1 MLVQSEY
8 SKKKISAE
16 KAALLVSSGDWVDY
30 GMISQMPV
38 LFDNA
43 LAERREELTDVKL
56 RGGLLMH
63 PLATVE
69 SDPERKAFQYHSWH
83 LGAIERKY
91 ADRGLCSYIPMNYS
105 SQPKYYRDF
114 LQVDVAC
121 VAAAPMDRHGY
132 FSLSLTNSAAY
143 AMLEKAKTVVVEVD
157 EHLPRVCGGEHDC
170 IHISQADYII
180 EGEHEPFPVLPT
192 AAPTD
197 ADQAM
202 AESICSRIRD
212 GSVLQLGIGGTPN
225 AVGKLIADSD
235 VKDLGM
241 HTEMLC
247 DAYLDL
253 YRCGKLTNRRKTLNR
268 GKGVW
273 SLCLGSRELYDWAA
287 ENPGL
292 ASYPVDY
299 INLPQII
306 GQQDHMVSINSCVQT
321 DLFGQ
326 TCAEAAGGRQI
337 SGTGGQLDFQYGAFL
352 SKGGQAFLCMTSTY
366 RDKRTG
372 SLASRIVPSLGS
384 GSVVTDPRSHA
395 FHLVTEQG
403 MVNLAGC
410 SLWERAEKMI
420 SVAHPDF
427 REGLEA
433 EAEKMGIWR
442 RSNRIT

>member
-8 SKKKISAE
+8 SKKKVSAA
-16 KAALLVSSGDWVDY
+16 KAALLVESGHWVDY
-30 GMISQMPV
+30 GMISQTPV
-38 LFDNA
+38 LFDRA
-43 LAERREELTDVKL
+43 LAERRDELRDVKI
-56 RGGLLMH
+56 RGGLLMR

-69 SDPERKAFQYHSWH
+69 ADPERKAFHYHSWH
-83 LGAIERKY
+83 LSGIERKY

-105 SQPKYYRDF
+105 SQPKYYREF

-121 VAAAPMDRHGY
+121 ISAAPMDRHGY
-132 FSLSLTNSAAY
+132 FSFSLTNSAVY
-143 AMLEKAKTVVVEVD
+143 AMLEKAKIVIVEVD
-157 EHLPRVCGGEHDC
+157 EQLPRVCGGEHDC
-170 IHISQADYII
+170 IHISHVDYII
-180 EGEHEPFPVLPT
+180 EGEHEPFPVLPA

-212 GSVLQLGIGGTPN
+212 GAVLQLGIGGTPN
-225 AVGKLIADSD
+225 AVGKLIAESD

-273 SLCLGSRELYDWAA
+273 SLCLGSRALYDWAE

-299 INLPQII
+299 INLPQNI
-306 GQQDHMVSINSCVQT
+306 GQQDNMVSINSCLQT
-321 DLFGQ
+321 DLMGQ
-326 TCAEAAGGRQI
+326 TCAETAGGRQI

-352 SKGGQAFLCMTSTY
+352 SKGGQSFLCMTSTY
-366 RDKRTG
+366 CDKKTG
-372 SLASRIVPSLGS
+372 RLASRIVPALGS

-395 FHLVTEQG
+395 YHLVTEQG
-403 MVNLAGC
+403 IVNLAGC

-427 REGLEA
+427 RDELIC

-442 RSNRIT
+442 QSNKIK

>member
-8 SKKKISAE
+8 SRKKISAE
-16 KAALLVSSGDWVDY
+16 KAALLVESGDWVDY
-30 GMISQMPV
+30 GMISQTPV
-38 LFDNA
+38 LFDRA
-43 LAERREELTDVKL
+43 LAARKEELRDVKI
-56 RGGLLMH
+56 RGGLLMR

-69 SDPERKAFQYHSWH
+69 ADPDREAFHYHSWH
-83 LGAIERKY
+83 LSGIERKY

-105 SQPKYYRDF
+105 SQPKYYREF
-114 LQVDVAC
+114 LRVDVAC
-121 VAAAPMDRHGY
+121 VSAAPMDRHGY
-132 FSLSLTNSAAY
+132 FSFSLTNSAVY
-143 AMLEKAKTVVVEVD
+143 AVLEKAKTVIVEVD
-157 EHLPRVCGGEHDC
+157 EQLPRVCGGERDC
-170 IHISQADYII
+170 IHISDVDYII
-180 EGEHEPFPVLPT
+180 EGEHELFPELPT

-202 AESICSRIRD
+202 AESICSKIRD
-212 GSVLQLGIGGTPN
+212 GAVLQLGIGGTPN
-225 AVGKLIADSD
+225 AVGKLIAQSD
-235 VKDLGM
+235 VRDLGM

-253 YRCGKLTNRRKTLNR
+253 HRCGKLTNRRKNLNR

-273 SLCLGSRELYDWAA
+273 SLCLGSRALYDWAA

-299 INLPQII
+299 INLPPVIA
-306 GQQDHMVSINSCVQT
+306 QQDNMVSINSCIQT
-321 DLFGQ
+321 DLYGQ
-326 TCAEAAGGRQI
+326 TCAETAGGRQI

-352 SKGGQAFLCMTSTY
+352 SKGGQAFLCMTSTC
-366 RDKRTG
+366 RDKKTG
-372 SLASRIVPSLGS
+372 QTVSRIVPSLGS

-427 REGLEA
+427 RGELISA
-433 EAEKMGIWR
+433 AEKMGIWR
-442 RSNRIT
+442 QSNKLK

>member
-1 MLVQSEY
+1 MLLQSEY
-8 SKKKISAE
+8 NKKKISAE
-16 KAALLVSSGDWVDY
+16 KAALLVENGCWVDY

-38 LFDNA
+38 LFDKA
-43 LAERREELTDVKL
+43 LAERCRELEDVKI
-56 RGGLLMH
+56 RGGLLMR
-63 PLATVE
+63 PLAVLE
-69 SDPERKAFQYHSWH
+69 ADPEGETFRYHSWH
-83 LGAIERKY
+83 LSAIERKY

-105 SQPKYYRDF
+105 SQPKYYREF
-114 LQVDVAC
+114 LHVDIAC
-121 VAAAPMDRHGY
+121 ISVSPMDRHGY
-132 FSLSLTNSAAY
+132 FSFSLTNSAVY
-143 AMLEKAKTVVVEVD
+143 AILEKARTVILEVD
-157 EHLPRVCGGEHDC
+157 EQLPRTYGGEHDC

-180 EGEHEPFPVLPT
+180 EGEHEPFPILPA

-197 ADQAM
+197 ADQAI

-212 GSVLQLGIGGTPN
+212 GAVLQLGIGGTPN
-225 AVGKLIADSD
+225 TVGKLIADSD

-273 SLCLGSRELYDWAA
+273 SLCLGSRELYDWVG

-299 INLPQII
+299 INLPQVI
-306 GQQDHMVSINSCVQT
+306 GQQENMVSINNCIQT

-326 TCAEAAGGRQI
+326 TCAETAGCRQI

-352 SKGGQAFLCMTSTY
+352 SKGGQSFLCMTSTFL
-366 RDKRTG
+366 DKKTG
-372 SLASRIVPSLGS
+372 RLSSRIVPSLG
-384 GSVVTDPRSHA
+384 GGNVVTDPRSHA
-395 FHLVTEQG
+395 YYLVTEQG

-410 SLWERAEKMI
+410 SLWERAEKLI

-427 REGLEA
+427 REELIC

-442 RSNRIT
+442 QSNKIK